1 MYILHNYHYITIH
14 YIIVHYITIHYIIV
28 HYIIIHY
35 ITMIERF
42 SVPTYVVVLALS
54 HTNS

>member
-1 MYILHNYHYITIH
+1 MYILHNY
-14 YIIVHYITIHYIIV
+14 HYITIHYIIV